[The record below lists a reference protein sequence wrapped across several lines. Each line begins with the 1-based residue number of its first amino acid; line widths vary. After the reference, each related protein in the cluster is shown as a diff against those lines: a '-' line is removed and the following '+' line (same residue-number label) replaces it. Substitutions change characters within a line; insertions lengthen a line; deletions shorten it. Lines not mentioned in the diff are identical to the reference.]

1 MSIRR
6 LSTLVLIVVL
16 LTGVSVAFYVEALRA
31 APVEA
36 GSPPAD
42 GGYALWTEQLPDDV
56 RRSGSPVHGLRH
68 RSQAPLGLGEPS
80 GAVGTCC
87 ESLPPAEG

>member
-6 LSTLVLIVVL
+6 LSTFVLFVVL

-36 GSPPAD
+36 GSRPAD

-56 RRSGSPVHGLRH
+56 RRTGRPVHGLRH
-68 RSQAPLGLGEPS
+68 GTRAPLGRIEPS
-80 GAVGTCC
+80 APVGTCC
-87 ESLPPAEG
+87 ETLPQAEG